1 MRSYEK
7 RIATRRIDDTFLFDH
22 RLDVLVPSV
31 GPGNSYQPTPAGYA
45 AYSSS
50 ARFVVLESTI
60 DVVFTLLIR
69 QRLARYLIW
78 DIVDAKPDQLLNQVG
93 IR

>member
-31 GPGNSYQPTPAGYA
+31 GPGNSHQPTPAGYA

-50 ARFVVLESTI
+50 ARFVVRESTI
-60 DVVFTLLIR
+60 DVIFTLLIR

-78 DIVDAKPDQLLNQVG
+78 DIVDAKPDQLFNQVG